1 LLFLPLA
8 WVYYPKI
15 SLQELTIATLLA
27 IFGYVVAL
35 VIAMLGLTA
44 GHIGN
49 FRQSLSLLERAI
61 LISAGATI
69 ISPYRSIILL
79 RVLIIIFIL
88 ALRFKTG
95 KTYEST

>member
-1 LLFLPLA
+1 LLLLLLA

-44 GHIGN
+44 GRIGY

-69 ISPYRSIILL
+69 ISPYWSIILL